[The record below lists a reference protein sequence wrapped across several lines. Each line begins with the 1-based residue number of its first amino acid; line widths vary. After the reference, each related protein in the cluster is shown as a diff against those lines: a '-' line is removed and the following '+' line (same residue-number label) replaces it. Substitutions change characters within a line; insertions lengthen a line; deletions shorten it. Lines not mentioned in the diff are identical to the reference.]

1 MRRKTDILPEN
12 PPLFTGGLHLEF
24 ALYHH
29 RAGPPR
35 RRIAGGGLGDPA
47 ALVRALRGALGA
59 IFLFSLLFSGEQRS
73 ASPPAL
79 TLRPARPARV
89 APPVASQHHARPRA
103 GRPLAP
109 PLTPCSPSA
118 DWLILCKLRRRGPP
132 AAPPPPPR
140 RPPRAAAMAAPG
152 PHPLSTPLPPLSP
165 PLSSIFTSSNPL
177 PHPPAPLAHP
187 LPPPSPPTVHVVVLG
202 LLCGCCSLY
211 GLYITWLCHS
221 FNVRVRWGA
230 RADVS
235 RTKAPGSGGAAHGG
249 APRDV
254 PRACRPSPAPSGWPY
269 SQLRCSTTR
278 GSNDPASG
286 SVAIAFERWPVGA
299 HRAPRG
305 LRHTTHRVGPRGR
318 F

>member
-1 MRRKTDILPEN
+1 MSISSRP
-12 PPLFTGGLHLEF
+12 
-24 ALYHH
+24 
-29 RAGPPR
+29 
-35 RRIAGGGLGDPA
+35 
-47 ALVRALRGALGA
+47 
-59 IFLFSLLFSGEQRS
+59 FLFFAGRRQVGQV
-73 ASPPAL
+73 ASPPARSL
-79 TLRPARPARV
+79 SPTRPAPVSPRDEPQPHPGCRAAR
-89 APPVASQHHARPRA
+89 APRA
-103 GRPLAP
+103 RLTRVRLAAGWP
-109 PLTPCSPSA
+109 
-118 DWLILCKLRRRGPP
+118 ILCYKRRRGPP
-132 AAPPPPPR
+132 LAPPPPPR

-211 GLYITWLCHS
+211 GLYITWVCHS
-221 FNVRVRWGA
+221 SSVRVRCGA

-249 APRDV
+249 APRDA

>member
-1 MRRKTDILPEN
+1 MQGAARRT
-12 PPLFTGGLHLEF
+12 T
-24 ALYHH
+24 
-29 RAGPPR
+29 R
-35 RRIAGGGLGDPA
+35 RT
-47 ALVRALRGALGA
+47 
-59 IFLFSLLFSGEQRS
+59 
-73 ASPPAL
+73 AS
-79 TLRPARPARV
+79 
-89 APPVASQHHARPRA
+89 
-103 GRPLAP
+103 
-109 PLTPCSPSA
+109 
-118 DWLILCKLRRRGPP
+118 
-132 AAPPPPPR
+132 AAPPTPVRGRDGGTSTTPTLHPSPTSLTPPLLHLHLLQPS
-140 RPPRAAAMAAPG
+140 PPSPRA
-152 PHPLSTPLPPLSP
+152 SR
-165 PLSSIFTSSNPL
+165 TS
-177 PHPPAPLAHP
+177 HPPH
-187 LPPPSPPTVHVVVLG
+187 SPPTVHVVVLG

-211 GLYITWLCHS
+211 GLYITWVCHS
-221 FNVRVRWGA
+221 SSVRVRCGA

-249 APRDV
+249 APRDA